1 MAISKEEVEH
11 IARLARLQLSPE
23 EIVKYQAE
31 LSSTL
36 DCIEQLKQVETSGID
51 STAYH
56 VSNDKTTRGD
66 KMGAS
71 LPVDDA
77 LANAPPG
84 VNNMFSVP
92 KVIDN

>member
-1 MAISKEEVEH
+1 MTISSEEVER

-23 EIVKYQAE
+23 EIAKYQAE
-31 LSSTL
+31 LSSIL
-36 DCIEQLKQVETSGID
+36 DYTEQLKQVDTSGID
-51 STAYH
+51 FTSHYT
-56 VSNDKTTRGD
+56 SNEETTREDKT
-66 KMGAS
+66 GAS

-77 LANAPPG
+77 LANAPAG

>member
-23 EIVKYQAE
+23 EIVKNQVE
-31 LSSTL
+31 FSSIL
-36 DCIEQLKQVETSGID
+36 DYIERLKQVDISGVD
-51 STAYH
+51 STAPYTFGK
-56 VSNDKTTRGD
+56 KTTRED
-66 KMGAS
+66 KMGVN

-77 LANAPPG
+77 LANATAG

-92 KVIDN
+92 KVNAN